1 MDERI
6 EKALEISK
14 YLTTLNNQ
22 KRILQEQFKTDAV
35 HYQNSGQFSVTQTL
49 ITFVKTLL
57 DCKQTD
63 AVIVDD
69 HNIPIFVENLQ
80 EFFDNILDVYFK
92 ASNKFLIE
100 YNKLKTN
107 RTVKGLIDD

>member
-22 KRILQEQFKTDAV
+22 KRVLQEQFKVNST
-35 HYQNSGQFSVTQTL
+35 HYCNGGQFSVTQTL
-49 ITFVKTLL
+49 IAFVKTLL
-57 DCKQTD
+57 DNNQDT
-63 AVIVDD
+63 AIIVDD
-69 HNIPIFVENLQ
+69 HSIPIYIENLKS
-80 EFFDNILDVYFK
+80 FFDDILNVYFT
-92 ASNKFLIE
+92 ASNKFLTD
-100 YNKLKTN
+100 YNTLKTK